1 MRSPI
6 APFAVAVA
14 ICATSL
20 ASSTLAADAK
30 PDDKKPADSTDAS
43 ATTTTTAT
51 ETASGGAEVSTSE
64 AAPAPSSLPAEKMD
78 SSDPHE
84 IPGKTYYFVG
94 LRYINT
100 ILPKFMLN
108 LFVDGGPKT
117 VDIHTFGVEGG
128 MRKDGFDII
137 GAITYSS
144 YAMDPFP
151 FKGKSEADTA
161 YEIVTSNL
169 KLINFTVDF
178 LWSAGDHPSY
188 QFQYGVTT
196 GLALVLGDLGRVQGK
211 PPTGSAP
218 GDPYTY
224 VPCAGQNDPQAP
236 TYCDTSNNHYGDYK
250 EPSWFNGGSKPNI
263 YAVFG
268 PQIGFRWKP
277 VKQFVARITAGFNIF
292 TGFFFGIAGNYGI

>member
-1 MRSPI
+1 MRFPRS
-6 APFAVAVA
+6 ALAVAVA
-14 ICATSL
+14 VCATALTTS
-20 ASSTLAADAK
+20 ALAADEKKTDDDTTAGASADASGSSTTTGEVTTTEAK
-30 PDDKKPADSTDAS
+30 PAPESFAADKQDPNDPS
-43 ATTTTTAT
+43 
-51 ETASGGAEVSTSE
+51 ET
-64 AAPAPSSLPAEKMD
+64 
-78 SSDPHE
+78 
-84 IPGKTYYFVG
+84 PGKTYYFVG

-100 ILPKFMLN
+100 VLPKFMLN

-178 LWSAGDHPSY
+178 LWSAGDNPRY

-196 GLALVLGDLGRVQGK
+196 GLALVLGDLARVQAK
-211 PPTGSAP
+211 PPNGSSP
-218 GDPYTY
+218 SDPYGY
-224 VPCAGQNDPQAP
+224 VPCDPSEQGKSA
-236 TYCDTSNNHYGDYK
+236 YCDNSNNHYGSYT
-250 EPSWFNGGSKPNI
+250 EPSWFNGGSKPNL